1 MFSYCKR
8 RFLEIEDWLRYHPR
22 ARSWLCHWKSWRGG
36 SVADLCAA
44 ARLADDPEVERELQQ
59 QIVGA
64 VEQIDIKAVDWTEFV
79 PDFRDGQIH
88 KAAILKPYI
97 APHERGVVFI
107 SFESQWAKLL
117 AMRDVREFAD
127 RYTVVISPSSSPHN
141 FINYVFPR
149 AWPAPIF
156 TLISNAHDLNVLPH
170 VSDRFVVVPLYAS
183 HWVNPDLYEPTPR
196 SARQYDLI
204 MVASWSK
211 VKRHHVLFSA
221 LRSMPKDLRVLLVGQ
236 DQDDRTA
243 DTIREL
249 ASWHGVED
257 RLTILT
263 NQPYREIPKLF
274 GQARASVVF
283 SKREGSCVVVAESLF
298 ADTPAALLN
307 DAVIGSRV
315 FLNEQT
321 GRLLDEGEL
330 ARDLTALIRDADSFQ
345 ARGWAEA
352 NISCYQSTQV
362 LNDILRSHAVSQ
374 GSTWTVDLVP
384 QQWSP
389 DPMLARAEDRRQL
402 ANERQTVLKQFGL
415 EIGPPTATTQA

>member
-1 MFSYCKR
+1 
-8 RFLEIEDWLRYHPR
+8 
-22 ARSWLCHWKSWRGG
+22 
-36 SVADLCAA
+36 
-44 ARLADDPEVERELQQ
+44 
-59 QIVGA
+59 
-64 VEQIDIKAVDWTEFV
+64 
-79 PDFRDGQIH
+79 
-88 KAAILKPYI
+88 
-97 APHERGVVFI
+97 
-107 SFESQWAKLL
+107 
-117 AMRDVREFAD
+117 
-127 RYTVVISPSSSPHN
+127 
-141 FINYVFPR
+141 
-149 AWPAPIF
+149 
-156 TLISNAHDLNVLPH
+156 
-170 VSDRFVVVPLYAS
+170 
-183 HWVNPDLYEPTPR
+183 
-196 SARQYDLI
+196 
-204 MVASWSK
+204 
-211 VKRHHVLFSA
+211 
-221 LRSMPKDLRVLLVGQ
+221 VLLVGQ

-315 FLNEQT
+315 FLHEQT